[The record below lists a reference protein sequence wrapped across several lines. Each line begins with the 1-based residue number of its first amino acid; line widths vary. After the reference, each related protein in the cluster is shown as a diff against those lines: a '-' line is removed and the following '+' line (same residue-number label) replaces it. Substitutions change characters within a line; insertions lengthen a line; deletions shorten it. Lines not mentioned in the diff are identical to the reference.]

1 MRSTFR
7 FCFRGVEIYD
17 LLAFLSDA
25 LSDVTMT
32 FTFIITGDQLLHWWI
47 LILNVAKGS
56 NIKVSA
62 SRPAVNTRHLAL
74 YDVKERIPLMSP
86 CQVQSSVLQ

>member
-1 MRSTFR
+1 M
-7 FCFRGVEIYD
+7 
-17 LLAFLSDA
+17 
-25 LSDVTMT
+25 
-32 FTFIITGDQLLHWWI
+32 LLHWWI

-74 YDVKERIPLMSP
+74 YDVKERIPLMLS